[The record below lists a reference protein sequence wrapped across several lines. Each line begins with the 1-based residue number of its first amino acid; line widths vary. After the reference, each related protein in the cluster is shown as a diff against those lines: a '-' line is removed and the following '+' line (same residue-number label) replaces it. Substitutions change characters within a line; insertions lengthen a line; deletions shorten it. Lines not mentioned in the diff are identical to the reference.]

1 MRKIEKEIICIVKR
15 IIWTI
20 VIVVLG
26 LVVVT
31 LIVIGVYLGQ
41 IVKKAV
47 ETLGPKMTQTSV
59 TVDSVSLSLLTGSAK
74 IKSLEVGDP
83 PGYKTPDAISVGTVA
98 VGIDPMSVF
107 SQKVVIHSIRIESP
121 EINFEGGLTGNNL
134 SQLLDNVKASGG
146 QSSATPSTNAPAA
159 QPESSSSKKME
170 VDDLLIT
177 GAKAQVILTSPVQRQ
192 VNVTLPDIHLTNMG
206 TGDEGITAQDLTQQI
221 LSAITAATLETAA
234 KEAVNLDQNATT
246 LKQAG
251 QQIKQQGL
259 GGLTNLMQI
268 GK

>member
-1 MRKIEKEIICIVKR
+1 VKR
-15 IIWTI
+15 AIWTI
-20 VIVVLG
+20 IIVVLV
-26 LVVVT
+26 LVIIT
-31 LIVIGVYLGQ
+31 LIIIGVYLGQ

-59 TVDSVSLSLLTGSAK
+59 TVESVNLSLLTGSAK

-146 QSSATPSTNAPAA
+146 QSNAAPSTNAPAA
-159 QPESSSSKKME
+159 TTQPEASSSKKME

-192 VNVTLPDIHLTNMG
+192 VNVTLPDIHLTDLG
-206 TGDEGITAQDLTQQI
+206 KDDAGITAQDLTERI
-221 LSAITAATLETAA
+221 LDAITTATLETAA

-251 QQIKQQGL
+251 QQIKQQGA
-259 GGLTNLMQI
+259 GALTNLIQF

>member
-1 MRKIEKEIICIVKR
+1 MKKIIT
-15 IIWTI
+15 TI
-20 VIVVLG
+20 VIVLLVLT
-26 LVVVT
+26 VIT
-31 LIVIGVYLGQ
+31 LISVGVYLGQ
-41 IVKKAV
+41 IVKKAI
-47 ETLGPKMTQTSV
+47 ETIGPKMTQTSV
-59 TVDSVSLSLLTGSAK
+59 TVEAVDLSLLTGSAK
-74 IKSLEVGDP
+74 IKSLDVADP
-83 PGYKTPDAISVGTVA
+83 AGYKTPDAISVGTVA

-107 SQKVVIHSIRIESP
+107 SKKVVIHSIRIESP

-146 QSSATPSTNAPAA
+146 NSATPASTNAPAA
-159 QPESSSSKKME
+159 QPASSSSKKLE

-192 VNVTLPDIHLTNMG
+192 VNVTLPDIHLTDLG
-206 TGDEGITAQDLTQQI
+206 KGDDGITAQDLTQQI

-251 QQIKQQGL
+251 QQIKQQGAGVL
-259 GGLTNLMQI
+259 NDLIQTGGNG